1 VGYGLGIVLVM
12 LGLFLAVALKA
23 DTPGLDLQTVGWIL
37 VLGGLAI
44 TALTAVQANQRRQS
58 RVVEKT
64 TEPDGSQVVTEHIES
79 DPPPSHEA

>member
-1 VGYGLGIVLVM
+1 MGYGLGIVLVM
-12 LGLFLAVALKA
+12 LGLFLSVALKA

-44 TALTAVQANQRRQS
+44 VGLTAVQANQRRQS

-64 TEPDGSQVVTEHIES
+64 TEPDGSQVVTEHVES
-79 DPPPSHEA
+79 DPPPQHEA